1 MRKAFHLP
9 RRLSGRPRIWY
20 VVSGGRRPDRPR
32 RFSASCYDNAS
43 KQRLEIRR
51 GQHWFRWLGRAL
63 WNSRLEGQGLSENT
77 FDPGDVDK
85 MVQRL
90 EALRTRHRELDE
102 LISQL
107 EADGGQD
114 IRIMGLKRD
123 KLRTKD
129 HIAWLASKLTP
140 DIIA

>member
-1 MRKAFHLP
+1 
-9 RRLSGRPRIWY
+9 
-20 VVSGGRRPDRPR
+20 
-32 RFSASCYDNAS
+32 
-43 KQRLEIRR
+43 
-51 GQHWFRWLGRAL
+51 
-63 WNSRLEGQGLSENT
+63 LSENT

-85 MVQRL
+85 MMQRL

-107 EADGGQD
+107 EADGGHD

-129 HIAWLASKLTP
+129 HITWLSSKLTP

>member
-1 MRKAFHLP
+1 M
-9 RRLSGRPRIWY
+9 SG
-20 VVSGGRRPDRPR
+20 SD
-32 RFSASCYDNAS
+32 
-43 KQRLEIRR
+43 
-51 GQHWFRWLGRAL
+51 
-63 WNSRLEGQGLSENT
+63 
-77 FDPGDVDK
+77 FDPGDTDK
-85 MVQRL
+85 MMQRL
-90 EALRTRHRELDE
+90 EALRAHHRELDA
-102 LISQL
+102 LIQKL